1 MDKNGKKE
9 DAGGII
15 PKAPNKFNKIF
26 NKIIIPQP
34 NPITMPSSFFCLIEA
49 PKINITSA
57 AKSNNNDS
65 GNTSIAIENIRKN
78 VITIKLR

>member
-26 NKIIIPQP
+26 NRIIIPQP
-34 NPITMPSSFFCLIEA
+34 NPM
-49 PKINITSA
+49 
-57 AKSNNNDS
+57 
-65 GNTSIAIENIRKN
+65 
-78 VITIKLR
+78 

>member
-26 NKIIIPQP
+26 NRIIGARI
-34 NPITMPSSFFCLIEA
+34 
-49 PKINITSA
+49 
-57 AKSNNNDS
+57 
-65 GNTSIAIENIRKN
+65 
-78 VITIKLR
+78 

>member
-26 NKIIIPQP
+26 N
-34 NPITMPSSFFCLIEA
+34 NYYF
-49 PKINITSA
+49 NI
-57 AKSNNNDS
+57 
-65 GNTSIAIENIRKN
+65 
-78 VITIKLR
+78 

>member
-26 NKIIIPQP
+26 NRIIIPQP
-34 NPITMPSSFFCLIEA
+34 NPITMPSSFYCLIEA

-57 AKSNNNDS
+57 AK
-65 GNTSIAIENIRKN
+65 TATTTIPAI
-78 VITIKLR
+78 LP

>member
-26 NKIIIPQP
+26 NMI
-34 NPITMPSSFFCLIEA
+34 SSY
-49 PKINITSA
+49 
-57 AKSNNNDS
+57 
-65 GNTSIAIENIRKN
+65 
-78 VITIKLR
+78 

>member
-26 NKIIIPQP
+26 LINFLIFINQNFIFRFQNYII
-34 NPITMPSSFFCLIEA
+34 FL
-49 PKINITSA
+49 
-57 AKSNNNDS
+57 
-65 GNTSIAIENIRKN
+65 
-78 VITIKLR
+78 

>member
-1 MDKNGKKE
+1 MLLLPMDKNGKKE

-57 AKSNNNDS
+57 AK
-65 GNTSIAIENIRKN
+65 TATTTIPAI
-78 VITIKLR
+78 LQ

>member
-34 NPITMPSSFFCLIEA
+34 NPITMPSSFFCLTDA
-49 PKINITSA
+49 PKMNMTSA
-57 AKSNNNDS
+57 AR
-65 GNTSIAIENIRKN
+65 TAATRIPAI
-78 VITIKLR
+78 LP